1 MRSKQLSQGA
11 AMTRAASACL
21 IALWMTGCPVRAQE
35 NNPAVNSAAASNVA
49 ADDAAAE
56 VRKGHHLATLLCT
69 SCHVVASDQ
78 LYPPTADP
86 PAPSFAAIAQR
97 PERHRQ
103 FIAAISD
110 HDTGWFGESERHAE
124 PGSGR
129 FSKESNRRLHLEPA
143 PGSAERGELTRRL
156 LAGADRGQLWQVAG
170 GSGWPLILVVEA
182 WRALPSA
189 GRHPIFSAAVRLRG
203 SARMAGVRP
212 GS

>member
-97 PERHRQ
+97 PDVTADSLQQ
-103 FIAAISD
+103 FLTTTRDGLENPKGMPNPGLVDFQRKAIAAY
-110 HDTGWFGESERHAE
+110 
-124 PGSGR
+124 
-129 FSKESNRRLHLEPA
+129 
-143 PGSAERGELTRRL
+143 
-156 LAGADRGQLWQVAG
+156 
-170 GSGWPLILVVEA
+170 IL
-182 WRALPSA
+182 S
-189 GRHPIFSAAVRLRG
+189 LRQ
-203 SARMAGVRP
+203 VRP
-212 GS
+212 NAAN